1 MGLKVLLFGLIP
13 PLLYLA
19 WVNHGQGETL
29 FACLMLGAAG
39 ICYGLIKQESPR
51 P

>member
-1 MGLKVLLFGLIP
+1 VKVLLYGLIP

-19 WVNHGQGETL
+19 WVNHDQGETL

-39 ICYGLIKQESPR
+39 ICCGLIKHESQPS
-51 P
+51 